1 MVGRVVRWCA
11 ITPKRPTTATSS
23 RTRSVTPASPSNARC
38 SLSRRRVPAAATV
51 CPANPVTTS
60 KRKKKVH
67 RKQRPKAKL
76 TLEQVVTA
84 AVEAGASVS
93 ISLPKLL
100 PMPPERPRLKV
111 PTKDWPGSPYN
122 RSTMADMNYTEKDVA
137 RVFKD
142 NPSSLWVITPYEIVS
157 REEFFKPKRAPRQ
170 GTGTNPSWPPSN

>member
-1 MVGRVVRWCA
+1 M
-11 ITPKRPTTATSS
+11 
-23 RTRSVTPASPSNARC
+23 
-38 SLSRRRVPAAATV
+38 
-51 CPANPVTTS
+51 TTS
-60 KRKKKVH
+60 KRKKKKKKVH

-157 REEFFKPKRAPRQ
+157 REEFFKPKPAPVE
-170 GTGTNPSWPPSN
+170 GTGTNPS